1 MIDLFSDTTTRPT
14 PEMRK
19 AIAEAEVGDEQ
30 RGLDPSVNR
39 LQDKV
44 AALLGKEAALFL
56 PTGTMCNAISFLVHC
71 RPGDEILMH
80 STAHPLNH
88 EGGGPSALGGA
99 VITPLS
105 GDRGMFTADDVRNAI
120 RPGDRYSP
128 KTKVVSIEQT
138 SNAGGG
144 ACWPIALIRD
154 VCTAADESG
163 LIKHMDGARLFNAVV
178 ATGTPAGEF
187 AAPFDS
193 VWIDLS
199 KGLGAPIGGV
209 LAGSSTFIA
218 EAWRHK
224 QRMGGAMRQAGI
236 IAAAGIYA
244 LDHNI
249 DRLAEDHDNARYL
262 AEGLAGIPGIDVD
275 PSTIETNIVFFDVGG
290 TGYTGTE
297 FAAHM
302 DELGVAFSDI
312 TGNHVRG
319 VTHLDVDRAGIEKAL
334 AEIRTLLT

>member
-30 RGLDPSVNR
+30 RMLDPSVNE

-44 AALLGKEAALFL
+44 AGILGKEAALFL
-56 PTGTMCNAISFLVHC
+56 PTGTMCNAISFNVHC

-80 STAHPLNH
+80 WTAHPLNH
-88 EGGGPSALGGA
+88 EGGGPSALSGA
-99 VITPLS
+99 VITPLQ
-105 GDRGMFTADDVRNAI
+105 GDRGMFTADDVRNSI
-120 RPGDRYSP
+120 RYHDRYSP
-128 KTKVVSIEQT
+128 RTKVVSIEQT

-144 ACWPIALIRD
+144 SCWPADLIKD
-154 VCTAADESG
+154 VCAAADEHG

-178 ATGTPAGEF
+178 ATGTSAADF

-199 KGLGAPIGGV
+199 KGLGAPVGGV
-209 LAGSSTFIA
+209 LAGSEDFIA

-236 IAAAGIYA
+236 IAAAGTYA
-244 LDHNI
+244 LDHHI
-249 DRLAEDHDNARYL
+249 DRLAEDHDNAKHL
-262 AEGLAGIPGIDVD
+262 AVGLSDIPGIEID
-275 PSTIETNIVFFDVGG
+275 PSTIETNIVFFDVTG
-290 TGYTGTE
+290 TGYTGAD
-297 FAAHM
+297 FAAEM
-302 DELGVAFSDI
+302 EKRGVSFSDI
-312 TGNHVRG
+312 TGNFVRA
-319 VTHLDVDRAGIEKAL
+319 VTHLDVNRAQIDEAL
-334 AEIRTLLT
+334 TEIRTFLA